1 MRKLLSAFPRNGR
14 DDFLPIIFISLQHD
28 QINDT
33 SSPILITDTALDFA
47 TIPVIGLILL
57 LSLISLSFIFHLRLR
72 SHQLPE
78 FNYLWTVRLLLVFF
92 ISHWAINEIIRLPFF
107 RRRYFSPL
115 VPTLTFSEQDDLC
128 KLHVVFSLGFTEP
141 GFLIALF
148 FLINESLRKQKSETG
163 AVCWVLLMTL
173 PTFILQT
180 IVVFFFN
187 PLFKAHL
194 PPVMVESSFLSVDED
209 GNKSMICTYPLLS
222 SIVFGAFG
230 ITYSACLLVSCWRV
244 VSLVINKGMKSR
256 ITGLGWTVMTSLSV
270 ESLLLGVLGLGKPE
284 SIWYEG
290 VLLGMFASVAICG
303 GVAEIVLVIKPILEA
318 LAAAGDDCASNP
330 VVRYL
335 QPVED
340 RN

>member
-14 DDFLPIIFISLQHD
+14 DDFLPIITLQHD
-28 QINDT
+28 QIDDT

-47 TIPVIGLILL
+47 TIPVIGAILV
-57 LSLISLSFIFHLRLR
+57 LSLVSLSFIFHLRLR
-72 SHQLPE
+72 SRQLPE

-115 VPTLTFSEQDDLC
+115 VPSLTFSEQDDLC
-128 KLHVVFSLGFTEP
+128 KLHVVFSLGFMEP

-148 FLINESLRKQKSETG
+148 FLINESLRKQNQKPRSETG
-163 AVCWVLLMTL
+163 AVCWVLSMSL
-173 PTFILQT
+173 PTLILQT
-180 IVVFFFN
+180 IVVFFLN

-209 GNKSMICTYPLLS
+209 GNKSMTCTYPLLS

-230 ITYSACLLVSCWRV
+230 ITYSVCLLVSCWRV
-244 VSLVINKGMKSR
+244 VSLAINKGMKSR
-256 ITGLGWTVMTSLSV
+256 ITGLGWTVMTSLCV
-270 ESLLLGVLGLGKPE
+270 ESLLLGVVGFGKPE

-290 VLLGMFASVAICG
+290 CCWGCL
-303 GVAEIVLVIKPILEA
+303 
-318 LAAAGDDCASNP
+318 
-330 VVRYL
+330 
-335 QPVED
+335 
-340 RN
+340 